1 MMRVRVVIVR
11 AWKSRGSDVFKAL
24 SVGVVVVV
32 FIASGLLMHDSRR
45 LISRA
50 WISRRLSILL
60 HASRISNCV

>member
-24 SVGVVVVV
+24 SVVVV

-60 HASRISNCV
+60 HASRISNCVG